1 MYFINQDVFPFSLFG
16 MIMCL
21 TQSLVVVLLALVAI
35 YQTKMSF
42 TMSFA
47 PKDEHEAQ
55 MQFALEQEIHAT
67 LSVIGIQ
74 GWHF

>member
-1 MYFINQDVFPFSLFG
+1 MVYFL
-16 MIMCL
+16 
-21 TQSLVVVLLALVAI
+21 VVLLALVAI
-35 YQTKMSF
+35 YQKKMTF
-42 TMSFA
+42 NMSFA

-67 LSVIGIQ
+67 LSVIGTQ